1 MVAVHW
7 TRALRDNYIYLIVSG
22 EEAAVVDPGEAAPV
36 EAALAPHGVRLTQIW
51 CTHHHWDHTGAVAE
65 LAGRHGAEVLG
76 SEPDDGRIP
85 AQTRKL
91 RDGERFD
98 FGGHTVEAMLIPGHT
113 LGHVAYVGGGNAFPG
128 DTLFGAGC
136 GRLFEGTPAMMFAS
150 LARLAALPDD
160 TRVWCGHEYTL
171 QNLRFALSVDPDNEA
186 LRARY
191 QNTAERPDK
200 PTIPLSIVVER
211 ATNPFVR
218 APTIETF
225 AAVRKQKDEWKG

>member
-7 TRALRDNYIYLIVSG
+7 TRALKDNYIYLIVAG

-36 EAALAPHGVRLTQIW
+36 EAALLPLGVRLTQIW

-65 LAGRHGAEVLG
+65 LAGRHGAEVFG

-85 AQTRKL
+85 SQTRKL

-98 FGGHTVEAMLIPGHT
+98 FGGHAVEAMLIPGHT
-113 LGHVAYVGGGNAFPG
+113 LGHVAYFGGGHVFPG

-160 TRVWCGHEYTL
+160 THVWCGHEYTL
-171 QNLRFALSVDPDNEA
+171 QNLRFALTVDPDNDA

-211 ATNPFVR
+211 ATNPFLR
-218 APTIETF
+218 ARTVEAF
-225 AAVRKQKDEWKG
+225 AAVRKQKDEWRG